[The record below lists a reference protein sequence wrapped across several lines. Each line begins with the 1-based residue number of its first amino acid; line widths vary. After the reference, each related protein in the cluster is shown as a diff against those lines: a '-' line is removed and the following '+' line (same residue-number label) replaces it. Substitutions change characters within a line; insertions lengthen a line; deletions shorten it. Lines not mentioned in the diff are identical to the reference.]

1 MSRSRSKLLIV
12 SLAAASALVAWLA
25 FSGCS
30 AEVSVGGGGS
40 EASGEEIAEK
50 VRGDYA
56 DKTGIALDHLT
67 CEGVKVEVGARFEC
81 SGSNAHGVQLEI
93 TGKVTDTSSDSFDY
107 RWHVSKAV
115 APGVLYERALRR
127 EIEERGV
134 TLSEVRCP
142 VQIEVEVGAE
152 VHCEAADASGEVR
165 DVTLTLTDLDGG
177 FDFTVAGGPSES
189 TGPTESSTS

>member
-1 MSRSRSKLLIV
+1 MSAIRSKLLLL
-12 SLAAASALVAWLA
+12 LAAASVLVAWVA

-30 AEVSVGGGGS
+30 AEVSVGGGDS

-50 VRGDYA
+50 VREDYA
-56 DKTGIALDHLT
+56 EKTNGITLERLT
-67 CEGVKVEVGARFEC
+67 CEGVKAEVGARFEC
-81 SGSNAHGVQLEI
+81 SGHNSHGVQVEI
-93 TGKVTDTSSDSFDY
+93 TGKVTDTSSGGFDY
-107 RWHVSKAV
+107 SWHVSKAV

-127 EIEERGV
+127 EVEERGV

-142 VQIEVEVGAE
+142 VQIEVKVGE
-152 VHCEAADASGEVR
+152 KVHCEAADASGEVR

-189 TGPTESSTS
+189 TGPTESSSS